1 MGVHRKLVISLLAAV
16 VSVSAAELDLLKL
29 VMPEA
34 RVVAGA
40 NITQIRVSALGQF
53 LLSRLSPQ
61 EEKDLQELVQTTGFD
76 PRWHLEEVVIAAPG
90 GAGNRQGL
98 VLARGTFNPLLL
110 LGAAKEAGAE
120 VAAYQGVEV
129 VSAPGGQGAFALLDR
144 STAVAGDPE
153 SVRGAIDCRGS
164 GAGAK
169 LDPKLTAKI
178 GELRPTQD
186 AWFVSLVPFS
196 ELAARVPNPNAS
208 GLLQGDLLQSI
219 DQVSGSVKFGAL
231 VEASGEMV
239 ARTPQD
245 ADTLAA
251 ALRFLAGLVQLN
263 QRDPRVAQLGPLLE
277 TLDIKTDKNAVKLRL
292 SIPETQLEALIQSS
306 ARKPRP

>member
-1 MGVHRKLVISLLAAV
+1 MGVHRKLIVSLLAAAFC
-16 VSVSAAELDLLKL
+16 VSAAELDLLSL

-40 NITQIRVSALGQF
+40 NITQIRVSPLGQF
-53 LLSRLSPQ
+53 LLSRVSPQ
-61 EEKDLQELVQTTGFD
+61 EEKNLQELVQTTGFD

-90 GAGNRQGL
+90 GAGSRQGL

-120 VAAYQGVEV
+120 VSTYRGVEV
-129 VSAPGGQGAFALLDR
+129 VIAPGGQGAFALLDKGA
-144 STAVAGDPE
+144 AVAGDPE
-153 SVRGAIDCRGS
+153 SVRGAIDRLGD
-164 GAGAK
+164 GAK

-208 GLLQGDLLQSI
+208 GLLQGDLLQSL
-219 DQVSGSVKFGAL
+219 DQVSGGVKLGGL
-231 VEASGEMV
+231 VEVSGEMV
-239 ARTPQD
+239 ARTAED
-245 ADTLAA
+245 AGTLAA

-263 QRDPRVAQLGPLLE
+263 QRDPRVSQLGPLLE

>member
-40 NITQIRVSALGQF
+40 NITQIRVSPLGQF

-90 GAGNRQGL
+90 GTGNRQGL

-110 LGAAKEAGAE
+110 LGAAKAAGAE

-153 SVRGAIDCRGS
+153 SVRGAIDRL

-219 DQVSGSVKFGAL
+219 DQVSGSVKLGAL
-231 VEASGEMV
+231 VEGSGEMV

-245 ADTLAA
+245 AGTLAA

-263 QRDPRVAQLGPLLE
+263 QRDPRMAQLGPLLE
-277 TLDIKTDKNAVKLRL
+277 TLDIKTDKNAVKLRV